1 MRYKV
6 SSLHHEEENALLFS
20 AQRPSRRL
28 SLFLNNARIE
38 FLRSIKILG
47 VTLDKDLS
55 YKEHISDP
63 TRESLREGLCTEKNK
78 AFSSS

>member
-1 MRYKV
+1 MNSTKTEPLSVGPCACYY
-6 SSLHHEEENALLFS
+6 
-20 AQRPSRRL
+20 

-55 YKEHISDP
+55 NKEHISDQIRS
-63 TRESLREGLCTEKNK
+63 TKESLREGLCIEKNK

>member
-1 MRYKV
+1 MNSTKTQPLSVGPCAYYY
-6 SSLHHEEENALLFS
+6 
-20 AQRPSRRL
+20 

-47 VTLDKDLS
+47 VTIDKDLS
-55 YKEHISDP
+55 NKEHISDQIRS
-63 TRESLREGLCTEKNK
+63 TKESLREGLCIEKSK